1 MCAVNSYVIEREIMP
16 KGKIVG
22 NEFILKDTGKAVDG
36 VEIKDGRLTG
46 MLYETNAMGLFTRPS
61 LSTAQ
66 SLQLP
71 RAFSGL
77 CRRRRDYLRPG
88 RQHVSVP
95 SCISELRR
103 E

>member
-1 MCAVNSYVIEREIMP
+1 MHSLPICVRSTSYVIEREIMP

-66 SLQLP
+66 SLQLTA
-71 RAFSGL
+71 RV
-77 CRRRRDYLRPG
+77 LRLMPP
-88 RQHVSVP
+88 QA
-95 SCISELRR
+95 
-103 E
+103 